1 MFKFDITLLTSSK
14 YLSAEKDDWYVS
26 NILED
31 DRLLTEALEKRGLRV
46 IRIHW
51 DNPSFDWPETKFV
64 IFRTPWDYFNRYDE
78 FSKWLD
84 KASTVTKFINP
95 IEVIRWNIDKHYML
109 ELQEAGINIPP
120 TIFVEP
126 GDKRSLK
133 EIAGKAGWNEFILK
147 PAISGGAWHTYRIN
161 KDNIAKHDG
170 IFKELI
176 ADKSLLLQEFQNN
189 ILKNGEVSFMVFG
202 GKFTHAVLKK
212 ANGGD
217 FRVQDDWGGTVHD
230 YSPGEDEIKFAEEVV
245 EKSLPCLPYARVD
258 VMKDNRGNL
267 TLIELEVFE
276 PELWFRKNPLAA
288 EIFADIVIN
297 NLQKYK
303 VNGYRNGKV
312 GSKRIFCR

>member
-1 MFKFDITLLTSSK
+1 MHKFDITLLTSSK
-14 YLSAEKDDWYVS
+14 FLSAEKDDWYVN

-31 DRLLTEALEKRGLRV
+31 DRLLTDALEKRGLKVTRTN
-46 IRIHW
+46 W
-51 DNPSFDWPETKFV
+51 DYPSFNWSETKFA

-78 FSKWLD
+78 FAKWLD
-84 KASTVTKFINP
+84 KASAVTKFINP

-109 ELQEAGINIPP
+109 ELQESGINIPP

-133 EIAGKAGWNEFILK
+133 EIVNKSGWDEFILK

-161 KDNIAKHDG
+161 KDNIAKHEG

-176 ADKSLLLQEFQNN
+176 ADKSMLLQEFQSN
-189 ILKNGEVSFMVFG
+189 ILENGEFSFMVFG
-202 GKFTHAVLKK
+202 GRFTHAVLKK

-230 YSPGEDEIKFAEEVV
+230 YSPGDNEIIFAEEVV
-245 EKSLPCLPYARVD
+245 AKSRPRLPYARVD
-258 VMKDNRGNL
+258 VMKDNRGKL

-276 PELWFRKNPLAA
+276 PELWFRKNPPAA
-288 EIFADIVIN
+288 EIFAEQV
-297 NLQKYK
+297 
-303 VNGYRNGKV
+303 
-312 GSKRIFCR
+312 SKLFK